1 LILFKEKLV
10 GELFLMMSVH
20 KHVIIFIILIV
31 CIGIPV
37 SAGTVPVSLGVQY
50 TTGTPEFSAYLSGQN
65 EFSPGDDI
73 QLNVVIENHGLNE
86 YKYVQSNLVTPA
98 DLPNTAKHLSV
109 RVSAGD
115 APVIIKSDPQMVGDL
130 TGGNSITAVVTAKI
144 NADARGGTYQ
154 IPVELSYSVLS
165 SIDQVTADTVRN
177 YYVNESQTITLP
189 ITIKPDISLDVI
201 SAVPEHLNAGSEGYI
216 NLTVKNIG
224 SDDGKKAILK
234 IVQNDDSPIVPTD
247 SSVYIGNF
255 PASGTVNCLYKVA
268 VSQKAEHQTYPV
280 DVLVSY
286 ENTQGDI
293 VNSRSETIGIPVGSK
308 VDFKI
313 VSPPVEMNPGNT
325 QVLSIVYKNTG
336 DTPVLSAQARISAV
350 DPFTSSN
357 DVAYLGDLNP
367 GESTTATYEISVSR
381 SATLKEY
388 GLDSEIRYRDALD
401 NTYISDP
408 MKVNINVKNQSGI
421 AGILSN
427 PVYLTIIIAAIIGL
441 IYLMLHYRKK
451 QV

>member
-1 LILFKEKLV
+1 MQMRE
-10 GELFLMMSVH
+10 E
-20 KHVIIFIILIV
+20 
-31 CIGIPV
+31 
-37 SAGTVPVSLGVQY
+37 
-50 TTGTPEFSAYLSGQN
+50 
-65 EFSPGDDI
+65 
-73 QLNVVIENHGLNE
+73 
-86 YKYVQSNLVTPA
+86 
-98 DLPNTAKHLSV
+98 
-109 RVSAGD
+109 
-115 APVIIKSDPQMVGDL
+115 AP
-130 TGGNSITAVVTAKI
+130 TNF
-144 NADARGGTYQ
+144 
-154 IPVELSYSVLS
+154 PVELSYAVLS
-165 SIDQVTADTVRN
+165 SIDQVTTDTVRN
-177 YYVNESQTITLP
+177 YYVNESQTIMLP
-189 ITIKPDISLDVI
+189 ITIKPDISLDII
-201 SAVPEHLNAGSEGYI
+201 SAVPEHLNPGSEGYI

-255 PASGTVNCLYKVA
+255 PAGGIVNCLYKVA

-286 ENTQGDI
+286 ENTQGDV
-293 VNSRSETIGIPVGSK
+293 VNSRSETIGIPIGSK
-308 VDFKI
+308 VDFEI
-313 VSPPVEMNPGNT
+313 VSPPVEMNPGNS

-336 DTPVLSAQARISAV
+336 DTPVFSAQARISAV

-367 GESTTATYEISVSR
+367 GESATAMYQISVSR

-388 GLDSEIRYRDALD
+388 GLDSEIRYLDALD

-408 MKVNINVKNQSGI
+408 MQVDIDVKNLGGI

-427 PVYLTIIIAAIIGL
+427 PVYLPIIIAAIIGL
-441 IYLMLHYRKK
+441 LYIVIHYRKK